1 MYKPDQLLCT
11 SKCEG
16 FLHHVPLL
24 IADLSIEST
33 DEQNIG
39 LAKNVYLDFIM
50 LSYRKSQMNSLA
62 YPVFVSQ
69 CLGGRCLP

>member
-11 SKCEG
+11 SKCED

-33 DEQNIG
+33 DKQNIG
-39 LAKNVYLDFIM
+39 LAKKVHLDFIIT
-50 LSYRKSQMNSLA
+50 SYRKSQMNSLA
-62 YPVFVSQ
+62 NPRFVS
-69 CLGGRCLP
+69 